1 MDTLN
6 DAITRFTKEGF
17 IIEFSHLTGLDAI
30 RIKVQKDN
38 AYMVR
43 FALNNTQ
50 ILFYVKE
57 MVIKIKE
64 QARKKWRD
72 EEYDKQME
80 HMGS

>member
-6 DAITRFTKEGF
+6 DAIARFAKEGF
-17 IIEFSHLTGLDAI
+17 IIEFSYLNGLDAI

-38 AYMVR
+38 VHMVR
-43 FALNNTQ
+43 FVLNNTQ
-50 ILFYVKE
+50 MLFYMKE

-72 EEYDKQME
+72 DEYGKILARTK
-80 HMGS
+80 